1 MSAAAAGPILGAV
14 GTYVKG
20 ESTAAGY
27 EYNATMNRQTAQI
40 ARQNAIDKAMQTARA
55 NYLRLGSMQA
65 TAGATGASKSPGF
78 LDVLADSAS
87 QMKLQ
92 EQNILYG
99 GELDESRYK
108 NAANRADDQ
117 ALWSRFSGYLGAAG
131 DLMGGMGSRGGLSMS
146 GGGTPAAEFND
157 YDT

>member
-14 GTYVKG
+14 GQYVKG

-27 EYNATMNRQTAQI
+27 EYNATMDRQMAQI
-40 ARQNAIDKAMQTARA
+40 ARQNAIDKATQQARA
-55 NYLRLGSMQA
+55 NYLRLGTMQA

-87 QMKLQ
+87 QAKLQ
-92 EQNILYG
+92 EQNTIYA
-99 GELDESRYK
+99 GELEKSKYE
-108 NAANRADDQ
+108 NAARRADDQ

-131 DLMGGMGSRGGLSMS
+131 ELAGGFGGGGLSMS
-146 GGGTPAAEFND
+146 GGGGG
-157 YDT
+157 